1 MKVLMVSEDIPH
13 PHLGGLG
20 KHALSL
26 AHELHRL
33 GHQVDILGNADQPIT
48 QCPGQAG
55 PGRFFADIRG
65 HAKGWKQQALGVF
78 HAPAVLLTAAAL
90 ARSITRH
97 APGYDVIHYHGHLP
111 WVAAALPDDLPFVQ
125 TRHDQ
130 GGDCALKTRYR
141 PEHGRCT
148 TLDPAACA
156 NCAAAAPTAIQ
167 TAVTSQAVGLMR
179 RRTHLAYQR
188 HPVIFVSQF
197 LQDGFAAASGQAPQG
212 QVIYNAIDLTPLRAA
227 LAGAPTA
234 GADLEVR
241 LFSAGA
247 LFAYKGYQAL
257 LEALA
262 RQPLPPGVYLAIA
275 GDGPQLAALKALAAA
290 QPRVALLGWQPYDR
304 VLAHLAVADAVIVP
318 SDWDEP
324 CSTSILEA
332 LAMGRQVLAL
342 RRGGTPELAA
352 YAQPGQLQ
360 LFNTV
365 EELATAC
372 AAQARQPGPP
382 AAAQVPFAGT
392 MAHMAA
398 AVLAVYSQLIAR

>member
-33 GHQVDILGNADQPIT
+33 GHQVDVLGNADQPIT

-55 PGRFFADIRG
+55 PGRFIADIRG
-65 HAKGWKQQALGVF
+65 HAKGWKQLALGVF
-78 HAPAVLLTAAAL
+78 HAPAVMLNAAAL
-90 ARSITRH
+90 ARSIMRH
-97 APGYDVIHYHGHLP
+97 APGYDVVHYHGHLP
-111 WVAAALPDDLPFVQ
+111 WVAAALPDGLPFVQ

-148 TLDPAACA
+148 ALEPSACA
-156 NCAAAAPTAIQ
+156 NCAAAAPTALQ

-179 RRTHLAYQR
+179 RRTHMAYQR

-197 LQDGFAAASGQAPQG
+197 LQDGFAAATGQAPQG
-212 QVIYNAIDLTPLRAA
+212 QVIHNAVDLAPLQAA

-234 GADLEVR
+234 VAEPEVR

-262 RQPLPPGVYLAIA
+262 RHPLPPGVHLAIA
-275 GDGPQLAALKALAAA
+275 GDGPQLATLTAQAAA
-290 QPRVALLGWQPYDR
+290 QPRVTLLGWQPYDR
-304 VLAHLAVADAVIVP
+304 VLSHLAVADAVIVP
-318 SDWDEP
+318 SDCDES

-342 RRGGTPELAA
+342 HRGGTPELAA
-352 YAQPGQLQ
+352 YARPGQLQ

-372 AAQARQPGPP
+372 AAQTRQPRPP
-382 AAAQVPFAGT
+382 ESVQVPFAGT

-398 AVLAVYSQLIAR
+398 AVLAAYSQLIAR

>member
-1 MKVLMVSEDIPH
+1 MVSEDIPH

-33 GHQVDILGNADQPIT
+33 GHQVDVLGNADQPIT

-78 HAPAVLLTAAAL
+78 HAPAMLLNAAAL

-111 WVAAALPDDLPFVQ
+111 WVAAGLPDGLPFVQ

-141 PEHGRCT
+141 PAHGRCT
-148 TLDPAACA
+148 ALDPAACA
-156 NCAAAAPTAIQ
+156 NCAAATPTAVQ
-167 TAVTSQAVGLMR
+167 TAVTSQAVRLMR

-197 LQDGFAAASGQAPQG
+197 LQDGFAAASGLAPQG
-212 QVIYNAIDLTPLRAA
+212 QVIHNAVDLAPLRAA
-227 LAGAPTA
+227 LAGAPTGA
-234 GADLEVR
+234 GPEVR

-262 RQPLPPGVYLAIA
+262 RQPLPSGVYLAIA
-275 GDGPQLAALKALAAA
+275 GDGPQLAALQALAAA
-290 QPRVALLGWQPYDR
+290 QQGVALLGWQPYDR
-304 VLAHLAVADAVIVP
+304 VLAQVAVADAVIVP
-318 SDWDEP
+318 SDCDES

-352 YAQPGQLQ
+352 YAQPGQLT

-372 AAQARQPGPP
+372 ASQTRQPWPP
-382 AAAQVPFAGT
+382 ASAQVLLAGT
-392 MAHMAA
+392 MANMAG